1 MGQFCESCAPGYK
14 REPAFGGKFA
24 SCVPC
29 QCNNHS
35 EQCDADSGKNIVF
48 VQGSHR
54 LDKYLNIQHCLEKSL
69 KIQFAL
75 KST

>member
-35 EQCDADSGKNIVF
+35 EQCDADSGTYIAF
-48 VQGSHR
+48 VVRGIIELYYNYATSR
-54 LDKYLNIQHCLEKSL
+54 LAKR
-69 KIQFAL
+69 
-75 KST
+75 